1 MNFTTIAQLG
11 YTISFMPLNLSVF
24 FFYAFSSITL
34 SPSVFFSFAWL
45 CWHLQSSVFERKKD
59 KRFFSLPV
67 VLSLTHFS
75 PRPVSCV
82 FSPISG
88 ILRSPPSM
96 WVTLMCAAGLSC
108 RASSSPLCN
117 LGVRCVLVC
126 LDYELCVCVC
136 VCVCVFIFVCAVP
149 VIHSVWILMKDHNPI
164 ITTARD
170 VCPNVSWFLYLFV
183 CVCVMFSKSYY
194 NHKAWGLFPLMI
206 AYKSNISTYYHKTN
220 S

>member
-1 MNFTTIAQLG
+1 M
-11 YTISFMPLNLSVF
+11 LNLATQLVLCHSTCLHF
-24 FFYAFSSITL
+24 FFFT
-34 SPSVFFSFAWL
+34 PSLPSHSLPLFFFSTAWL
-45 CWHLQSSVFERKKD
+45 CWHLHSSVFERKKD

-108 RASSSPLCN
+108 RASSSPLRN
-117 LGVRCVLVC
+117 LGVLCVLVC
-126 LDYELCVCVC
+126 LDYELCVR
-136 VCVCVFIFVCAVP
+136 VFISVCAMP
-149 VIHSVWILMKDHNPI
+149 VIHSVWFPVKDHNPI

-170 VCPNVSWFLYLFV
+170 VCPNVSWFLYS
-183 CVCVMFSKSYY
+183 CVCVMFSETYY
-194 NHKAWGLFPLMI
+194 NDRAWGLFPLMI
-206 AYKSNISTYYHKTN
+206 AYKSNISTFYHKTN